1 MLGMLAR
8 AITRIRS
15 AHAARIVFMSVP
27 SRWYEQAHWELDS
40 AFEGIVVGM
49 TLVGSCTPL
58 LLQQAEI
65 NFTWPAECRL
75 VKIAHIAWLLQFK
88 FDDSRL
94 FEDCPLALG
103 SRWLARG
110 ETCISPPRC
119 LSASRLEDRAL
130 PAAGAGA
137 RAYVA
142 LHRRRNPPPVTAMS
156 SLLSASFPV

>member
-1 MLGMLAR
+1 MLRMLAR

-15 AHAARIVFMSVP
+15 ANAARIVFMSVP

-88 FDDSRL
+88 FDVSRL

-110 ETCISPPRC
+110 KTCISATKVPQRK
-119 LSASRLEDRAL
+119 SARRSRT
-130 PAAGAGA
+130 P
-137 RAYVA
+137 
-142 LHRRRNPPPVTAMS
+142 RRRRWRKSVRSVAP
-156 SLLSASFPV
+156 SA